1 MCTEQVQRRATKLV
15 EGFRK
20 FDYDTRL
27 KKPGLTTLEK
37 RRIRGDLIETFKILT
52 DREKISKQD
61 LFDVRQRNYCLR
73 GHSYS
78 LEVKRSRINVRS
90 NFFSQRTVKHW
101 NSLTEY
107 VVSASSVNCCKN
119 RLDSCTERGV

>member
-1 MCTEQVQRRATKLV
+1 LYKCYVRPHLEYCIQAWSPFLRKDIVCSEQVQRRATKLV

-37 RRIRGDLIETFKILT
+37 RRINGDLTETFKILT

-78 LEVKRSRINVRS
+78 LEVKRS
-90 NFFSQRTVKHW
+90 
-101 NSLTEY
+101 
-107 VVSASSVNCCKN
+107 
-119 RLDSCTERGV
+119 